1 MEKEMSI
8 LIWKYLDGDCAP
20 EEKEMVQQLLATDAG
35 FEEELN
41 LAKALQ
47 QALGALEPEEPSM
60 RFAANVSEKL
70 PALYRPVQVSADL
83 LPKGVV
89 QAFGTLVGAFGLVCL
104 SLFFASKQFMQGQFN
119 FFGRYT
125 LDLGVFSNPL
135 VFSVFVFSMSVLGYF
150 FLDFTLKRLFLRK

>member
-1 MEKEMSI
+1 MSI

>member
-8 LIWKYLDGDCAP
+8 LIWKYLDGECTQQ
-20 EEKEMVQQLLATDAG
+20 ENELVQQLLANNAG
-35 FEEELN
+35 FVEEMN
-41 LAKALQ
+41 LAKELQ
-47 QALGALEPEEPSM
+47 QALTTLEPEEPSM
-60 RFAANVSEKL
+60 RFAANVAEQL
-70 PALYRPVQVSADL
+70 PNLYRPVQANADL

-89 QAFGTLVGAFGLVCL
+89 QAFGALVGGFGLVCL
-104 SLFFASKQFMQGQFN
+104 SLFFVSKQFMQGQFN

-135 VFSVFVFSMSVLGYF
+135 VFSVFIFSMGVLSYF

>member
-8 LIWKYLDGDCAP
+8 LIWKYLDGECTQQ
-20 EEKEMVQQLLATDAG
+20 ENELVQQLLATDAG

>member
-1 MEKEMSI
+1 MSI

-20 EEKEMVQQLLATDAG
+20 EEKEMVQQLLANDAG
-35 FEEELN
+35 FVEEMN
-41 LAKALQ
+41 LAKELQ
-47 QALGALEPEEPSM
+47 QALTTLEPEEPSM
-60 RFAANVSEKL
+60 RFAANVAEKL

-89 QAFGTLVGAFGLVCL
+89 QAFGTLVGGFGLVCL
-104 SLFFASKQFMQGQFN
+104 SLFFVGKQFMQGQFN